1 LAESDVGYIIE
12 GGNMMLI
19 ETPQVEAVSKFAY
32 DVIKVQVKDYFD
44 ELEDLENDGDFDE
57 LRDNLM

>member
-1 LAESDVGYIIE
+1 
-12 GGNMMLI
+12 MMLI

>member
-1 LAESDVGYIIE
+1 MAESDVGYIIE

-44 ELEDLENDGDFDE
+44 ELEDLENEGDFDE